1 MANPITPVAEYA
13 LPGTDLVRR
22 IPALLAALAV
32 GLFGALTFAVPAAA
46 ATHDAP
52 ATATLSCENGKV
64 AVRWTIRN
72 GWPDVADV
80 SDVSGK
86 PVDVALSGT
95 ELEGKGDKVV
105 GKQLVPTSADTATL
119 NYTVR
124 WADRASTTR
133 TATKTI
139 PDDVCST
146 APPTCIEAADAS
158 YRHTFDGT
166 KGTATVALLAG
177 QKLCKGSSQDFSLAS
192 YTASSAGGY
201 ASTLPQQLFRQ
212 QTRTLS
218 AKHPSVTL
226 RVAVPDCYT
235 QVVLIWGD
243 RDEVLTDF
251 RKDTPGYG
259 AKVLGHTGAPGNR
272 SIGPVGSFH
281 GGQTACVV
289 SVTDSASPSDSPAPA
304 PARSAPASSAAAA
317 GSASSLPVTG
327 GSLAAIIV
335 AVVVL
340 AGGGLVLFATARR
353 RRVAATDR

>member
-1 MANPITPVAEYA
+1 

-32 GLFGALTFAVPAAA
+32 GLFGALTFTAPAVA
-46 ATHDAP
+46 ATHEAP
-52 ATATLSCENGKV
+52 ATAALSCENGKV

-72 GWPDVADV
+72 DWPDVADV

-86 PVDVALSGT
+86 PIDVALSGT
-95 ELEGKGDKVV
+95 ELEGKNDKIL
-105 GKQLVPTSADTATL
+105 GKQLVPTATETATL

-124 WADRASTTR
+124 WADRATTTQ

-139 PDDVCST
+139 PADVCST
-146 APPTCIEAADAS
+146 APPKCIEAADAS
-158 YRHTFDGT
+158 YRHSFDGT

-192 YTASSAGGY
+192 YTAASAGGGY
-201 ASTLPQQLFRQ
+201 SSSLPQQLFRQ
-212 QTRTLS
+212 QTRSLS

-251 RKDTPGYG
+251 RKGTPSYG
-259 AKVLGHTGAPGNR
+259 AKVLGHSGAPGNR

-281 GGQTACVV
+281 GGRTACVV
-289 SVTDSASPSDSPAPA
+289 SVTDSASPSHSPAPA
-304 PARSAPASSAAAA
+304 PAQARPASSSAAAS

-327 GSLAAIIV
+327 GSLAALIV

-340 AGGGLVLFATARR
+340 AGGGLAVFAASRR
-353 RRVAATDR
+353 RRVTPPER